1 MFVSVT
7 TTLAHGISTDSTSYP
22 SAQDQLYAT
31 FADLGVVT
39 RFELHCCRQQ
49 EMKNNVF

>member
-22 SAQDQLYAT
+22 SAQDQLYTT
-31 FADLGVVT
+31 FADLGVV
-39 RFELHCCRQQ
+39 ELHCCRQQ
-49 EMKNNVF
+49 EMKNNVV